1 MRTRDSTLIVCLWP
15 SINFEVPLLNWSYD
29 PLVMELEVLHR
40 NLLIWLV
47 KIVVDQDL
55 CLLNNP
61 LEDVHRHKFFD
72 LVLLLLLLVGRGTLE
87 FGRGLIALI
96 HKRVAEA
103 VPSSVNGDNRQLGL
117 FLLTYKLIK
126 VPTAHNVQCLLAA
139 QEFCCLLCKV

>member
-55 CLLNNP
+55 CLLNDP

-72 LVLLLLLLVGRGTLE
+72 LVLLLLLVGRGTLE
-87 FGRGLIALI
+87 FGRAFIALI
-96 HKRVAEA
+96 HKRVAKA
-103 VPSSVNGDNRQLGL
+103 VPPSINGDYR
-117 FLLTYKLIK
+117 
-126 VPTAHNVQCLLAA
+126 
-139 QEFCCLLCKV
+139 